1 MGLSASG
8 LRFRRAGATLP
19 RPPSS
24 AVASE
29 APRCG
34 WSGRRT
40 APEPRPSGEPVWT
53 PYGQGLVCTAA
64 WLTLTDM
71 RTWKGMDSPAPGKA
85 ACGPRLCCRGQGGAG
100 LAPKLGVPSVNWDTE
115 SH

>member
-8 LRFRRAGATLP
+8 LRLRRAGATLP

-34 WSGRRT
+34 WSGGRT

-71 RTWKGMDSPAPGKA
+71 RTWKGMSPEPLAKQPAGPASA
-85 ACGPRLCCRGQGGAG
+85 AAG
-100 LAPKLGVPSVNWDTE
+100 RAALAWRRNSGVPSVNWDTE